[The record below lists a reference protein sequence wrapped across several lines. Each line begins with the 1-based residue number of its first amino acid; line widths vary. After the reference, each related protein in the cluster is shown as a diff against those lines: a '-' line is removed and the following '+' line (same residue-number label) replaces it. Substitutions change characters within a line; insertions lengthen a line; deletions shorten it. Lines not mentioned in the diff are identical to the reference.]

1 MFISHQIFQV
11 RTAGGSKPGVLDMW
25 NQGRVASALRAALLR
40 GDGGGER
47 LRGSLRE
54 PESEQ

>member
-11 RTAGGSKPGVLDMW
+11 RTAGGSKLGVLDMW

-40 GDGGGER
+40 GGGGEER
-47 LRGSLRE
+47 LRESLRE

>member
-1 MFISHQIFQV
+1 M